1 MSNNFL
7 TLQYGK
13 VAQNITRFISSQVKL
28 RKKNGVVIGLSG
40 GIDSSVCLILAY
52 RSLTENIIIGLS
64 MPEKNVT
71 PRKDLY
77 NVRSMAKTL
86 NIRYKEIDIERGK
99 KYLLN
104 NPVKDKLAGGNF
116 SARIRMALLYYY
128 AAINNLL
135 VLGTADKSEL
145 MLGYF
150 TKFGD
155 AGADIFPIGELY
167 KSQVRLLGKELKV
180 PEQILQQPSSPGF
193 WRGQLAEKE
202 IGLPYEEIDKIL
214 ESYCQNR
221 LNRTKYNQ
229 RKIKLVIDMMKK
241 NQHKKEDMP
250 ICNPF

>member
-1 MSNNFL
+1 
-7 TLQYGK
+7 
-13 VAQNITRFISSQVKL
+13 
-28 RKKNGVVIGLSG
+28 
-40 GIDSSVCLILAY
+40 
-52 RSLTENIIIGLS
+52 
-64 MPEKNVT
+64 
-71 PRKDLY
+71 
-77 NVRSMAKTL
+77 
-86 NIRYKEIDIERGK
+86 
-99 KYLLN
+99 
-104 NPVKDKLAGGNF
+104 
-116 SARIRMALLYYY
+116 
-128 AAINNLL
+128 
-135 VLGTADKSEL
+135 

-214 ESYCQNR
+214 ESYLQNR
-221 LNRTKYNQ
+221 LNRTKYDQ

>member
-1 MSNNFL
+1 
-7 TLQYGK
+7 
-13 VAQNITRFISSQVKL
+13 
-28 RKKNGVVIGLSG
+28 
-40 GIDSSVCLILAY
+40 
-52 RSLTENIIIGLS
+52 

-86 NIRYKEIDIERGK
+86 NIGYKEIDIERGK

-214 ESYCQNR
+214 ESYLQNR
-221 LNRTKYNQ
+221 LNRTKYDQ